1 MYLGNKGCRV
11 ASGSRHSSSPL
22 LFSHFTLLPTPP
34 RIFPLKLI
42 VCGQAGKGGKQAPI
56 HLGAQALE
64 EEIPSSAP
72 TGSAGS
78 SAQRTLSLSLLYRGM
93 KELAGQRG
101 WGS

>member
-1 MYLGNKGCRV
+1 MARQGR
-11 ASGSRHSSSPL
+11 
-22 LFSHFTLLPTPP
+22 
-34 RIFPLKLI
+34 
-42 VCGQAGKGGKQAPI
+42 GGRQAPI

-72 TGSAGS
+72 TGSA
-78 SAQRTLSLSLLYRGM
+78 QRILSLRLLYRGM